1 MAAEAGDRLAMR
13 KAGHC
18 HASGC
23 GHLKMHIYNK
33 VNISIFVNA
42 EQMYN
47 ALAFILFLR
56 LCLKA
61 RSDSLGDT
69 KSDYSTN
76 QRDWLGA

>member
-1 MAAEAGDRLAMR
+1 MAAEAGDRLAMG

-18 HASGC
+18 HASGR
-23 GHLKMHIYNK
+23 GHLKMHIY
-33 VNISIFVNA
+33 ISIFVNA

-47 ALAFILFLR
+47 ALVFILFLR